1 MLLSRRKHRNPL
13 LLAFEHPSD
22 TSVATSKALAD
33 GRDMSEIG
41 LMRDIAQRTV
51 AVLAD
56 DARI

>member
-1 MLLSRRKHRNPL
+1 MSMREAPSEFDLCWRE
-13 LLAFEHPSD
+13 LA
-22 TSVATSKALAD
+22 TVAKALAD